1 MRDIKYVLE
10 SWGAWVV
17 NSSDSSIAKSL
28 SGLIPHK
35 IKSRK
40 RCSND
45 DGICISNCM
54 TSLHEKNPEAYDL
67 LFDYYVLGKTF
78 MSLAFERQ
86 CSDTH
91 IGKKLQNAEGIF
103 EGYLMAL
110 DVSLSSFPI

>member
-17 NSSDSSIAKSL
+17 NSNDSPIAKSL

-40 RCSND
+40 RCSDD

-54 TSLHEKNPEAYDL
+54 GL
-67 LFDYYVLGKTF
+67 
-78 MSLAFERQ
+78 
-86 CSDTH
+86 C
-91 IGKKLQNAEGIF
+91 
-103 EGYLMAL
+103 
-110 DVSLSSFPI
+110 